1 MKKRLFAGL
10 LALTFVL
17 SACGTNNKDTMMED
31 TMMETEEMMDDN
43 MDESMMETEE
53 MMDESMMETE
63 EMMDESM
70 METEE
75 MMDESKMEDEM
86 ALEEGEFELLNGGTY
101 NLNEQ
106 KGKKVYVKYWAS
118 WCPICLSSLQEFD
131 DFSTEDTDFEVVS
144 IVSPYFFGEKS
155 KEDFKEWFDGLD
167 YKNMKVL
174 IDENGKYI
182 SQFGIRA
189 TPSNIIIDSNGEVVN
204 VIPGQVSKDVI
215 KQVFDE
221 VN

>member
-17 SACGTNNKDTMMED
+17 SACGTNNKETMMETNEMMD
-31 TMMETEEMMDDN
+31 DSMMETEEMMDDN
-43 MDESMMETEE
+43 
-53 MMDESMMETE
+53 
-63 EMMDESM
+63 MDESM

-101 NLNEQ
+101 NLNDQ

-189 TPSNIIIDSNGEVVN
+189 TPSNLIIDSNGEVVN